1 MEDGPMRRWLV
12 IVGVIV
18 VLGLA
23 YWAWPLAGAAQ
34 LASTARGG
42 DAGQVFER
50 VDVNGLR
57 RSLARQIAA
66 AYLDVSGKGKKMG
79 AFGRGLAGAA
89 VTTVADPYVAQ
100 LLTPDNVMALLSRG
114 HVNPVDLGGRAVAVK
129 GDLPDFATVLD
140 EHILSAVTGS
150 YFDQPKDFVIPVD
163 GGHGADDQYGVHMH
177 LVGLTWK
184 LGGLDLPSSIVDQM
198 ARSILASEPPAAL

>member
-1 MEDGPMRRWLV
+1 MEDGPMRRWLM

-18 VLGLA
+18 VFGLA

-34 LASTARGG
+34 LASTARAG
-42 DAGQVFER
+42 DAGQVFDR
-50 VDVNGLR
+50 VDVDGLR

-100 LLTPDNVMALLSRG
+100 LLTPDNVMALLSKG
-114 HVNPVDLGGRAVAVK
+114 HVNQVNLGGRPLAVK
-129 GDLPDFATVLD
+129 GDLPDFATLLD
-140 EHILSAVTGS
+140 DHILSAVTGS
-150 YFDQPKDFVIPVD
+150 YFDQLKDFVIPVD

-184 LGGLDLPSSIVDQM
+184 LGGLDLPMPILDQM
-198 ARSILASEPPAAL
+198 ARSILANEPPAAL